1 MRLIDSKIM
10 NPFTLE
16 FRDKEREAEYNDS
29 FYHDYIKNTRL
40 VVGIVAALDFLSNF
54 ARFKDFHFEF
64 IFSASFEIFIFA
76 ILLILS
82 SYLKI
87 FKKIYIPI
95 VFLSNISLAY
105 LTVVEVVFKNGS
117 PLEVLQIIICY
128 TIFPRSYFKYS
139 IFANTFTL
147 VLYSI
152 LSNESF
158 WDNPNNA
165 SEVFIFLNITVF
177 LELAAYL
184 KERFNRNDYLTN
196 KRIAEQEEKS
206 NRLLLNIL
214 PEKIADELKH
224 KGEVTPILYESV
236 SIVFSDFKGFTRIAE
251 RMEPEELVKELD
263 GYFFQFDEIVKRYN
277 LEKLKTIGD
286 AYMCVG
292 GIPIKNSTH
301 AIDACLASL
310 EILEFMK
317 QMKEIKT
324 TMGLPFWELR
334 LGIHS
339 GSVVG
344 GVIGKTK
351 FAYDIWGDTV
361 NLASRME
368 SSGDVSRVNISE
380 QTYELIKDFFECEFR
395 GEIDAKNKG
404 KVKMYF
410 VNGIKS
416 ELSVEGKGRVPNDKF
431 NLIYGNL

>member
-1 MRLIDSKIM
+1 MRLIESKII

-16 FRDKEREAEYNDS
+16 FRDKVKEAEYHDS
-29 FYHDYIKNTRL
+29 FYHDYIRNTRF
-40 VVGIVAALDFLSNF
+40 VVGVVAGLDFLSNF
-54 ARFKDFHFEF
+54 SRFRYFHFEF
-64 IFSASFEIFIFA
+64 LFSASFEIFALSIFF
-76 ILLILS
+76 ILI
-82 SYLKI
+82 SYFKV
-87 FKKIYIPI
+87 FKKIVIPT
-95 VFLSNISLAY
+95 VFISNLALAY
-105 LTVVEVVFKNGS
+105 LTVIEVVHKNGS
-117 PLEVLQIIICY
+117 PLEVLQVIICY

-139 IFANTFTL
+139 VVANTLTL
-147 VLYSI
+147 IFYSY
-152 LSNESF
+152 LTQSTY

-165 SEVFIFLNITVF
+165 SEVFLFLNITVY

-214 PEKIADELKH
+214 PVKIAEELKQ
-224 KGEVTPILYESV
+224 KGEVSPVLYESV

-251 RMEPEELVKELD
+251 KMGPEELVKELD

-286 AYMCVG
+286 SYMCVG
-292 GIPIKNSTH
+292 GIPNQNSTH

-317 QMKEIKT
+317 QMKEIKSSI
-324 TMGLPFWELR
+324 GLPFWELR

-416 ELSVEGKGRVPNDKF
+416 ELSVDGKGRVPSDKF
-431 NLIYGNL
+431 NLIYQNL

>member
-1 MRLIDSKIM
+1 
-10 NPFTLE
+10 
-16 FRDKEREAEYNDS
+16 
-29 FYHDYIKNTRL
+29 
-40 VVGIVAALDFLSNF
+40 
-54 ARFKDFHFEF
+54 
-64 IFSASFEIFIFA
+64 
-76 ILLILS
+76 
-82 SYLKI
+82 
-87 FKKIYIPI
+87 
-95 VFLSNISLAY
+95 
-105 LTVVEVVFKNGS
+105 
-117 PLEVLQIIICY
+117 
-128 TIFPRSYFKYS
+128 
-139 IFANTFTL
+139 
-147 VLYSI
+147 
-152 LSNESF
+152 
-158 WDNPNNA
+158 
-165 SEVFIFLNITVF
+165 
-177 LELAAYL
+177 
-184 KERFNRNDYLTN
+184 
-196 KRIAEQEEKS
+196 
-206 NRLLLNIL
+206 
-214 PEKIADELKH
+214 
-224 KGEVTPILYESV
+224 
-236 SIVFSDFKGFTRIAE
+236 
-251 RMEPEELVKELD
+251 
-263 GYFFQFDEIVKRYN
+263 
-277 LEKLKTIGD
+277 
-286 AYMCVG
+286 MCVG

-334 LGIHS
+334 LGVHT